1 MHSQRRSFSV
11 DDLTA
16 TDSGEKR
23 GVIVAAHTA
32 VREAGEEAGVTGCAV
47 VRRLY
52 PKGFSRT
59 LLCKWSL

>member
-16 TDSGEKR
+16 TDSGEER
-23 GVIVAAHTA
+23 VIVAAHTA
-32 VREAGEEAGVTGCAV
+32 VGEAVEGAGVTGCAV

-52 PKGFSRT
+52 PKGLSRT
-59 LLCKWSL
+59 LLYKWSL